1 MIRRIIL
8 KIKGALCP
16 NIKLALKSIGGYWDD
31 LFDAYSLPME
41 SSIHI
46 VPLMKESG
54 IAYEVKEF
62 NLPKEH
68 VNQKAGERYM
78 YGKYASLTKKLIHD
92 EMKLMKDILDH
103 ERTTSRTVGIGENGS
118 PIYDLPW
125 SFSMYEDEPK
135 SEGRPYSA
143 HLIEKQFHT
152 RLLELKKL
160 RKELAE
166 MDAELKATE
175 SLKKA

>member
-1 MIRRIIL
+1 MIRRVIL
-8 KIKGALCP
+8 KTKGALSLDVKQA
-16 NIKLALKSIGGYWDD
+16 IKAIGGYWDD
-31 LFDAYSLPME
+31 LFDGYSLPME

-46 VPLMKESG
+46 APLMKESSV
-54 IAYEVKEF
+54 IYETREF

-78 YGKYASLTKKLIHD
+78 YGKYAMLTKKLIHD
-92 EMKLMKDILDH
+92 EMKLMKDIIEH
-103 ERTTSRTVGIGENGS
+103 EKNTSRSAGISEKGS
-118 PIYDLPW
+118 TIYDLPW
-125 SFSMYEDEPK
+125 SYSMYEDEPK

-143 HLIEKQFHT
+143 YLVEQQLHA

-160 RKELAE
+160 RKEIADI
-166 MDAELKATE
+166 DAELKAFE

>member
-8 KIKGALCP
+8 KTKGQLCP
-16 NIKLALKSIGGYWDD
+16 NVKIAIKSIGGYWDD
-31 LFDAYSLPME
+31 LFDGYSLPME

-46 VPLMKESG
+46 ARLMSEAS
-54 IAYEVKEF
+54 ITYEAREF

-92 EMKLMKDILDH
+92 EMRLMKEIIEH
-103 ERTTSRTVGIGENGS
+103 EKNTERLGIDQNGS
-118 PIYDLPW
+118 RIKELPW
-125 SFSMYEDEPK
+125 SFSMYEDAPK
-135 SEGRPYSA
+135 IEGRPYSA
-143 HLIEKQFHT
+143 YLVEQQFHS

-160 RKELAE
+160 RKEIAQI
-166 MDAELKATE
+166 DAELKAFE